1 MRPTRNFF
9 FAFIGFIFFFQH
21 ASAGEDTHTSN
32 VIINSDTTDQQTVG
46 DGGDNVTLINNAT
59 INNGDDNASVQS
71 FGTNTSNGLT
81 GVTIINNSGATI
93 KQDGGFD
100 GTIKAQFNT
109 NFTLT
114 NSGTIQSNDGQAID
128 IKQTTNAIINNNS
141 GGLITAKRNT
151 IRCTASCTNPVVNNS
166 GSITGSQEA
175 AIRLDKSTGM
185 IVNNKHGGLIAAEAA
200 ATQSLHAI
208 DIGTNGSVNNS
219 GIIRRTVNGEP
230 GHHTKTAAI
239 KFEQNRGTLTLKDD
253 SILIGLI
260 SVKDGKEGNNLRI
273 QHGYG
278 RSYMYKTEGTLGL
291 TDLDGNRI
299 VAGSATSVGMGA
311 QETVDELLGY
321 RAYNL
326 RASLKSYSNGPNSKK
341 PKIEPFAYTS
351 FRDDGR
357 TTLGYENNAYGTNF
371 IYPMLP
377 DKLNLIL
384 TVERNKLKLDEN
396 HDITKKS
403 FLAGISTNGFR
414 RLNNWK
420 ASSYAVAG
428 WSWHNSSRD
437 VLTNIVNTG
446 IADVS
451 ANYESAEV
459 ITGINFTRTSDQ
471 KITESMTNIQETE
484 LGITGSFSH
493 TPSYSESMFFSW
505 EERNLAQASI
515 HFNKQLTLMIDDKVQ
530 LITSAEFEHRSVF
543 YGKNQDHS
551 LNAVTVDFNSGR
563 YSENSVSMNTSF
575 DYDLGEYGK
584 IYMQF
589 NGRLSDQTTIHLGG
603 SAGVSIAF

>member
-9 FAFIGFIFFFQH
+9 FAFISFIFFFQH

-32 VIINSDTTDQQTVG
+32 VTINSDTTDQQTVG

-81 GVTIINNSGATI
+81 GVTIINNSGAII

-371 IYPMLP
+371 IYPMVP

-403 FLAGISTNGFR
+403 FLAGISTSGFR

-551 LNAVTVDFNSGR
+551 LNAVTVDFNSGS

>member
-1 MRPTRNFF
+1 MCLKKNLFIT
-9 FAFIGFIFFFQH
+9 FIGLVFFFQH
-21 ASAGEDTHTSN
+21 SLAGEDTHTSD
-32 VIINSDTTDQQTVG
+32 VTINSDTTDQQTIG
-46 DGGDNVTLINNAT
+46 DGGNNVTLINDAT
-59 INNGDDNASVQS
+59 INNGDDNASVES
-71 FGTNTSNGLT
+71 FGSNTSNGLT
-81 GVTIINNSGATI
+81 GVTVINNSGAII
-93 KQDGGFD
+93 KQDGSFD
-100 GTIKAQFNT
+100 GTVKAQFNT

-128 IKQTTNAIINNNS
+128 IKQTTNATINNNS

-151 IRCTASCTNPVVNNS
+151 IRCTASCTNPTVNNF
-166 GSITGSQEA
+166 GSITGRQEA
-175 AIRLDKSTGM
+175 VIRLDKSTNM
-185 IVNNKHGGLIAAEAA
+185 TVNNNHGALIDAEAS

-208 DIGTNGSVNNS
+208 DIGTNGTVNNS
-219 GIIRRTVNGEP
+219 GIIRRTINGEP
-230 GHHTKTAAI
+230 GHHTNAAAI
-239 KFEQNRGTLTLKDD
+239 SYQQNNGTLTLKDD
-253 SILIGLI
+253 SILVGLI

-278 RSYMYKTEGTLGL
+278 RAYMYKTEGTLGL

-326 RASLKSYSNGPNSKK
+326 RTSLKNYTNGSDSDK

-351 FRDDGR
+351 FRSSGR
-357 TTLGYENNAYGTNF
+357 NTLGYENNAYGTNF
-371 IYPMLP
+371 IYPVVP

-384 TVERNKLKLDEN
+384 AVERNKLKLDEN

-403 FLAGISTNGFR
+403 FLAGIGTNDFTKIDE
-414 RLNNWK
+414 WK
-420 ASSYAVAG
+420 VSSYAVAG
-428 WSWHNSSRD
+428 WSWHDSSRD
-437 VLTNIVNTG
+437 VLTNIVSTG

-451 ANYESAEV
+451 ADYESAEV
-459 ITGINFTRTSDQ
+459 ITGVNFTRILNQ
-471 KITESMTNIQETE
+471 RVNESVTNEQESE
-484 LGITGSFSH
+484 LGITFSFSH

-515 HFNKQLTLMIDDKVQ
+515 YFNKQLTLMIDDKIQ
-530 LITSAEFEHRSVF
+530 FITSTEFEHRSVF

-551 LNAVTVDFNSGR
+551 LNTVIVDFNSGS
-563 YSENSVSMNTSF
+563 YNENSLGMNTSF
-575 DYDLGEYGK
+575 DYDLGKYGK

-589 NGRLSDQTTIHLGG
+589 NGRLSDQAAIYLGG
-603 SAGVSIAF
+603 SAGINFIF